1 MNPSPPLQSMTVLG
15 FMPRSEIRRQLLM
28 GDGAMTFQPVED
40 DDNSATA
47 LSALAHALQVNTRD
61 IPQ

>member
-1 MNPSPPLQSMTVLG
+1 MKRLQSMTVLG
-15 FMPRSEIRRQLLM
+15 FMPLSEIHWQLLM

-47 LSALAHALQVNTRD
+47 RRSPPSHQTLDAAVTFSPVT
-61 IPQ
+61 